1 MYAIVDIKGK
11 QFKVEKNQE
20 IEVPKINEKIGSK
33 IEFDKI
39 LLLNENGKITV
50 NSSIKVT
57 AKILSH
63 KISDKI
69 KVFKMKRRKGYQK
82 KNGHK
87 QSYTLIKIQNLKATT
102 KKATTKK
109 ATTKKAATKKAA
121 TKKAVPK
128 KTAANKE

>member
-39 LLLNENGKITV
+39 LLLNENGKITT
-50 NSSIKVT
+50 NSSIKII

-63 KISDKI
+63 EVSDKI
-69 KVFKMKRRKGYQK
+69 KVFKMKRRKDYRRTQGHRQK
-82 KNGHK
+82 
-87 QSYTLIKIQNLKATT
+87 YTEVLIEAISS
-102 KKATTKK
+102 
-109 ATTKKAATKKAA
+109 
-121 TKKAVPK
+121 
-128 KTAANKE
+128 